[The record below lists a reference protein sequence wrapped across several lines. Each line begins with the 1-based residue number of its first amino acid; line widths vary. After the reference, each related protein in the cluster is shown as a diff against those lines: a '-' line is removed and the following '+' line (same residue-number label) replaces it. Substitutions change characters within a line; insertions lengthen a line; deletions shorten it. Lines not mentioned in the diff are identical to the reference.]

1 MSNIIDRATRKQM
14 RKTAVFNHTLNQER
28 IAKAIRRNQHATPPL
43 AKWGKG
49 MAFLKSIHAEIKAA
63 RPQLQAE

>member
-1 MSNIIDRATRKQM
+1 M